1 MTCNL
6 FPAFPGFY
14 CGRNGRLNPYWTIK
28 GREGGLPTVSPTPQK
43 AMRKLGNFL
52 HASGVRQLFKWS
64 SLIQA
69 WAPSIVLSHLL
80 LRGNIWMSAFFLLKF
95 TLPKTYCLFPAVR
108 TKGNMD
114 VAPVGY
120 KTLQFGEKTKLNK
133 QKNPKPLP
141 NKQTKPE
148 MINKKSFFFL
158 EIATIVI
165 IVMLI
170 VTIRI
175 LL

>member
-14 CGRNGRLNPYWTIK
+14 CGRNGRLNLYWTIK
-28 GREGGLPTVSPTPQK
+28 GREGGLPTVSPTPPTQK

-80 LRGNIWMSAFFLLKF
+80 LRGNIWMSVLFFFCSSSRSLRPIVCLSVCLSVCSQQWGRRRGTWMSPLL
-95 TLPKTYCLFPAVR
+95 A
-108 TKGNMD
+108 TKHCNLG
-114 VAPVGY
+114 
-120 KTLQFGEKTKLNK
+120 KKTKLNK
-133 QKNPKPLP
+133 QKNHPNPYYP
-141 NKQTKPE
+141 TNKQNP
-148 MINKKSFFFL
+148 
-158 EIATIVI
+158 
-165 IVMLI
+165 
-170 VTIRI
+170 RW
-175 LL
+175 

>member
-1 MTCNL
+1 MCKWPVI
-6 FPAFPGFY
+6 FSPAFPGFY

-43 AMRKLGNFL
+43 ATWKLGNFL

-80 LRGNIWMSAFFLLKF
+80 LRGNIWMSAFFFLLKF

-108 TKGNMD
+108 TKKGNVD
-114 VAPVGY
+114 ITPVGY
-120 KTLQFGEKTKLNK
+120 KTLQFGEK
-133 QKNPKPLP
+133 NPNPYYP
-141 NKQTKPE
+141 TNEQNP
-148 MINKKSFFFL
+148 
-158 EIATIVI
+158 
-165 IVMLI
+165 
-170 VTIRI
+170 RW
-175 LL
+175 